1 MKNARIITLSVFTLA
16 IAFLMS
22 FTIPEKE
29 TIATPEGDK
38 FEIPSDIQDI
48 FDKSCFGCHN
58 TDTQNDKGK
67 KKLMIDKLANLSKA
81 KLVGKLDGIIEAV
94 KENEMPPEKFL
105 EKYPDNKLTEEEAK
119 KLMDWANNSAEELMK

>member
-58 TDTQNDKGK
+58 TDTKNDKGK

-81 KLVGKLDGIIEAV
+81 KLVGKLDGIVEAV

-105 EKYPDNKLTEEEAK
+105 EKFPENKLTKEEAK

>member
-38 FEIPSDIQDI
+38 FEIPSNIQDI

-81 KLVGKLDGIIEAV
+81 KLVGKLDGIVEAV

-105 EKYPDNKLTEEEAK
+105 EKFPENKLTKEEAK